1 MHTNIYILK
10 LENNKY
16 YVGKSNDLETRLT
29 SHKNGLASAWT
40 KKYKPI
46 SVEKVIPNASSYD
59 ENKETIEYMGKYGID
74 NVRGG
79 IYVTEALDN
88 TQRSEINK
96 QIWRANDCCT
106 QCGRKEHDVKNCK
119 ETQDITGKEI
129 IKKKLIKTW
138 FDCEKDGNCPDNCSN
153 KKEIFNCI
161 DCD

>member
-1 MHTNIYILK
+1 MN
-10 LENNKY
+10 
-16 YVGKSNDLETRLT
+16 
-29 SHKNGLASAWT
+29 
-40 KKYKPI
+40 
-46 SVEKVIPNASSYD
+46 
-59 ENKETIEYMGKYGID
+59 KYGID

-79 IYVTEALDN
+79 LYITEVLDN

-96 QIWRANDCCT
+96 QIWRANNCCT

-138 FDCEKDGNCPDNCSN
+138 FDCQKDGNCLDNCSN
-153 KKEIFNCI
+153 KKEIFNCMDCI

>member
-1 MHTNIYILK
+1 MQTNIYILK
-10 LENNKY
+10 LQNNKY
-16 YVGKSNDLETRLT
+16 YVGKSNDLEKCIQ
-29 SHKNGLASAWT
+29 SHKNGTISMWT

-46 SVEKVIPNASSYD
+46 SVKKIIPTMNDRD
-59 ENKETIEYMGKYGID
+59 ENKYIIKYMNKYGID
-74 NVRGG
+74 NVRGDL
-79 IYVTEALDN
+79 YVTEVLNN

-138 FDCEKDGNCPDNCSN
+138 VDCQKDGNCSDNCSN
-153 KKEIFNCI
+153 KKEIFNCM